1 MSIGI
6 NLLLELVNKSSTI
19 FFSKNTS
26 VEVLDIHHKNKKD
39 APSGTALALGSAV
52 AKGKN
57 FNLKKISNLKPNKMR
72 KKELGKVNFY
82 CKRQGNI
89 VGDHSV
95 IFKNKNEEIE
105 LKHKGFNRSIY
116 AIGAIKAAI
125 WLIKK
130 KKGFFNMSNVL
141 GIS

>member
-125 WLIKK
+125 WLLKK
-130 KKGFFNMSNVL
+130 KKRFFNMSNVL